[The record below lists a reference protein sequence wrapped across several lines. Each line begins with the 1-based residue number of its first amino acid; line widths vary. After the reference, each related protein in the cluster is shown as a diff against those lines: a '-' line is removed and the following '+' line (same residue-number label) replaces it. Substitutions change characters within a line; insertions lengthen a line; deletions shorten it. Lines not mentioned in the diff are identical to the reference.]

1 MQIYFVIKIFL
12 RKIPLLDE
20 NMSKNKTAKLL
31 ANITFHL
38 LARYQEH
45 NTRLANERGL
55 TESEFRCLRMF
66 GSDNGLSN
74 KKIAARMNLS
84 ESRLTRI
91 IDGLVEKGY
100 MTRESDRNDWRRLNL
115 TLSRKG
121 KSFANKLVKLN
132 DEIHLKIL
140 SDIKISQHKPLISLM
155 ENLYSATEKW
165 LLRSK

>member
-1 MQIYFVIKIFL
+1 
-12 RKIPLLDE
+12 
-20 NMSKNKTAKLL
+20 MSKNKTAKLL

-45 NTRLANERGL
+45 NTRLGNKHGL
-55 TESEFRCLRMF
+55 TESEFRCLRLF

-91 IDGLVEKGY
+91 IDRLVEKGY
-100 MTRESDRNDWRRLNL
+100 MTREFGRNDRRSLNL

-121 KSFANKLVKLN
+121 KSFAHKLEKLN
-132 DEIHLKIL
+132 DDIHLKIL
-140 SDIKISQHKPLISLM
+140 NDIKISQHKPLINVM
-155 ENLYSATEKW
+155 ENLFSATEKW
-165 LLRSK
+165 LRKGK

>member
-1 MQIYFVIKIFL
+1 
-12 RKIPLLDE
+12 
-20 NMSKNKTAKLL
+20 MSKNKTAKLL

-45 NTRLANERGL
+45 NTRLANKHGL
-55 TESEFRCLRMF
+55 TESEFRCLRLF

-91 IDGLVEKGY
+91 IDRLVEKGY
-100 MTRESDRNDWRRLNL
+100 MTREFGRNDRRSLNL

-121 KSFANKLVKLN
+121 KSFAHKLEKLN
-132 DEIHLKIL
+132 DDIHLKIL
-140 SDIKISQHKPLISLM
+140 NDIKISQHKPLINVM
-155 ENLYSATEKW
+155 ENLFSATEKW
-165 LLRSK
+165 LRKGK

>member
-1 MQIYFVIKIFL
+1 
-12 RKIPLLDE
+12 
-20 NMSKNKTAKLL
+20 MSKNNTAKLL
-31 ANITFHL
+31 AKITFHL

-55 TESEFRCLRMF
+55 TESEFRCLRLF

-74 KKIAARMNLS
+74 KNIAARMNLS

-100 MTRESDRNDWRRLNL
+100 MTRGSDRNDWRRLNL

-121 KSFANKLVKLN
+121 KSFAQKLEKFN
-132 DEIHLKIL
+132 DDIHLKIL
-140 SDIKISQHKPLISLM
+140 NDIKISEHKPLINVM

-165 LLRSK
+165 LKKSK